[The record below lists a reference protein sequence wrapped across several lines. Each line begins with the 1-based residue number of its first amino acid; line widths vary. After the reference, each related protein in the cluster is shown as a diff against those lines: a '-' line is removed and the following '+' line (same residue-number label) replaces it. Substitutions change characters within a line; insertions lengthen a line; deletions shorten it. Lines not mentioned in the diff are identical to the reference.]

1 MTLNAEAENP
11 AQIILF
17 DDDPIIFL
25 RLMTPEIIPG
35 VNDEYIDDFIYL
47 SEVMTDEGV
56 EAYADACS
64 DTFTGDEI
72 DEMIQYGIEN
82 LEIVEAIDSYTGQVF
97 INPDYE

>member
-1 MTLNAEAENP
+1 MTLNSEAETDS
-11 AQIILF
+11 QIVLF

-25 RLMTPEIIPG
+25 RLMTPDITPG

-47 SEVMTDEGV
+47 SEVMMDEGV
-56 EAYADACS
+56 EAYADACA
-64 DTFTGDEI
+64 DTFAGGDI

-82 LEIVEAIDSYTGQVF
+82 VEIVEAIDSYTGQVF